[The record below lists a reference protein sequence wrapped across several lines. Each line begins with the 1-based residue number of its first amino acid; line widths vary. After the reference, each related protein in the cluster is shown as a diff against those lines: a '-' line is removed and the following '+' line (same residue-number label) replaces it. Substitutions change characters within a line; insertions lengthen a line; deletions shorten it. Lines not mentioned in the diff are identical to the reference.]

1 MRSIDFDKVQSF
13 LIPEGEVAKLSIGGV
28 DVWRKR
34 FGDYRDEYQ
43 RVEYIASDGSGQF
56 LDTGYMAD
64 NETGFEI
71 TIMCLDYVDRSCGGS
86 SHSGTNPRFY
96 VPYLM
101 SSARQY
107 TGWNTARATSA
118 SIASNTII
126 TTRLNWLNVR
136 KSEVFNAEGV
146 EYTKASASFGT
157 TKLNTQKSNIAIFC
171 NSYGVG
177 SYASKRKMRLYGG
190 RISQG
195 VEIVREFFP
204 CIRLSDGVAG
214 VYEVHTGEFL
224 ENLGAGTF
232 VCGASI
238 GW

>member
-1 MRSIDFDKVQSF
+1 MRTINFAEVNTMQ
-13 LIPEGEVAKLSIGGV
+13 IPEGDVQSLSIAGV
-28 DVWRKR
+28 TVWQKA
-34 FGDYRDEYQ
+34 FGDWRDLYD

-71 TIMCLDYVDRSCGGS
+71 TIMCLNYADVSCGGS

-101 SSARQY
+101 SASRQY

-118 SIASNTII
+118 SISSNTVI
-126 TTRLNWLNVR
+126 TTRVNWLNVR

-146 EYTKASASFGT
+146 AYTKASASFGT

-171 NSYGVG
+171 NSYGSG
-177 SYASKRKMRLYGG
+177 YASKRKMRLYGG

-195 VEIVREFFP
+195 SEIVREFFP
-204 CIRLSDGVAG
+204 CIRRSDGVAG
-214 VYEVHTGEFL
+214 VYETHTGEFL
-224 ENLGAGTF
+224 TNLGAGTF
-232 VCGASI
+232 VCGERI